1 MQQAPLGTKPKRGW
15 TGLKEATR
23 YILDL
28 PPATMAALELVL
40 SLISQHFLI
49 DTQLNLFSILS
60 NMASSSLE
68 SRLSALEAQL
78 GVNYAIT
85 SKDNETTVKK
95 EEKDLISRLGSLEG
109 QFMSLTD
116 SSFRQTWAENF
127 KLMIE
132 LDPGS
137 ALTHQSL
144 FAAPILYRKQEL
156 LASADTFKHDM
167 EQVGD
172 ILKLLLI
179 GQPPI
184 TDGDLKEE
192 HVTQAPILT
201 GTPCVSEEDQQRMD
215 ALQHQMVD
223 MQTRTTAVAD
233 RMDRL
238 LNNYHSL
245 ISTVS
250 EKMILADEEL
260 RMREQS

>member
-1 MQQAPLGTKPKRGW
+1 
-15 TGLKEATR
+15 
-23 YILDL
+23 
-28 PPATMAALELVL
+28 
-40 SLISQHFLI
+40 
-49 DTQLNLFSILS
+49 
-60 NMASSSLE
+60 MASSSLE
-68 SRLSALEAQL
+68 SRLSLLESQL
-78 GVNYAIT
+78 GVHVYATT
-85 SKDNETTVKK
+85 SKDNETTT
-95 EEKDLISRLGSLEG
+95 EDKDLISRLEGLEG
-109 QFMSLTD
+109 RFMSLTD
-116 SSFRQTWAENF
+116 SSLRQTWAESD

-132 LDPGS
+132 LDPKA
-137 ALTHQSL
+137 ALTHQQL

-156 LASADTFKHDM
+156 LASAEPFKRDL

-172 ILKLLLI
+172 IMKLLLI

-201 GTPCVSEEDQQRMD
+201 GTPCISEEDQQRMD

-223 MQTRTTAVAD
+223 MQTRTAAVANQ
-233 RMDRL
+233 MDRL
-238 LNNYHSL
+238 LNNYHTL

>member
-1 MQQAPLGTKPKRGW
+1 MP
-15 TGLKEATR
+15 
-23 YILDL
+23 
-28 PPATMAALELVL
+28 
-40 SLISQHFLI
+40 
-49 DTQLNLFSILS
+49 
-60 NMASSSLE
+60 SSALE
-68 SRLSALEAQL
+68 SRLSALETQL
-78 GVNYAIT
+78 GVNDYAKDKD
-85 SKDNETTVKK
+85 KDNETTVAT
-95 EEKDLISRLGSLEG
+95 EDKDLISRLAGLER

-116 SSFRQTWAENF
+116 SSFRQTWTENH

-132 LDPGS
+132 LDPGT
-137 ALTHQSL
+137 ALTHQQL

-156 LASADTFKHDM
+156 LASAEPFKHDM

-215 ALQHQMVD
+215 VLQHQMVD
-223 MQTRTTAVAD
+223 MQTRTAAVAD

-260 RMREQS
+260 QMREQS

>member
-1 MQQAPLGTKPKRGW
+1 
-15 TGLKEATR
+15 
-23 YILDL
+23 
-28 PPATMAALELVL
+28 
-40 SLISQHFLI
+40 
-49 DTQLNLFSILS
+49 
-60 NMASSSLE
+60 MASSSLE
-68 SRLSALEAQL
+68 SRLSALETQL
-78 GVNYAIT
+78 GVNDYATT
-85 SKDNETTVKK
+85 SKDNETNVTT
-95 EEKDLISRLGSLEG
+95 EDKDLISRLEGLEG

-116 SSFRQTWAENF
+116 SSFRQTWAESF

-215 ALQHQMVD
+215 ALQHQIVD
-223 MQTRTTAVAD
+223 MQTRTAAVAD

-260 RMREQS
+260 RVREQS